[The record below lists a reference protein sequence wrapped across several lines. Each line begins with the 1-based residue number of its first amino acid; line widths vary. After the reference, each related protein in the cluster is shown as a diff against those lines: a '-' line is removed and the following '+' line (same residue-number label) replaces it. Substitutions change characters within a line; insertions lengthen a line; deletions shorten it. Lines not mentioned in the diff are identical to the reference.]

1 MYGWNYSWP
10 QIKELYIQ
18 KNKEYAEKT
27 NAFCSF
33 LVELTSAAMGGGK
46 KENEVGLDD
55 GDLGDIS
62 DENLA
67 ELRAMLG
74 DEDFCRL
81 YPDYVDD

>member
-1 MYGWNYSWP
+1 M
-10 QIKELYIQ
+10 YIQ
-18 KNKEYAEKT
+18 KNKEYMERT

-46 KENEVGLDD
+46 NENEIGLDD

-67 ELRAMLG
+67 ELRLMLG
-74 DEDFCRL
+74 NEDFCRL
-81 YPDYVDD
+81 YPDYIDD

>member
-1 MYGWNYSWP
+1 M
-10 QIKELYIQ
+10 ER
-18 KNKEYAEKT
+18 T

-46 KENEVGLDD
+46 KDNEIGLDD

-62 DENLA
+62 DENLT
-67 ELRAMLG
+67 ELRLMLG
-74 DEDFCRL
+74 EEDFCRL

>member
-1 MYGWNYSWP
+1 M
-10 QIKELYIQ
+10 ER
-18 KNKEYAEKT
+18 T

-46 KENEVGLDD
+46 KENEIGLDD

-67 ELRAMLG
+67 ELRTMLG
-74 DEDFCRL
+74 EEDFCRL